1 MTDSCLSVTANLGG
15 GSASSRDFRVTIDA
29 AQIRLRSRATQASV
43 AVSALLIAIK
53 FAAWI
58 ATGSVAM
65 LSSLVDS
72 LLDVVASV
80 INLVAVRHAL
90 EPADRE
96 HRFGHGKAEPLA
108 ALGQSA
114 FLAGGAVL
122 LIFEAVSRALAPQP
136 VMRLGLGIAVI
147 VASMAL
153 DLVLVLYQRYVI
165 ARTRSLAIGADEL
178 HFRSDMVVNAA
189 VLVALVLDRMVE
201 LPILDPLLGGAIGL
215 WIIFGAFRLLR
226 LSMSQLMDHE
236 LPDED
241 RARIRKI
248 AEAAPEVSAVHDIK
262 TRAAGPI
269 AFIQLHLEM
278 DGAMNLRRAHRI
290 ADRVEMQLREAY
302 PHAEIII
309 HQDPAGLEE
318 SRQAFPPPADE
329 ESAPP
334 PCHPTP

>member
-1 MTDSCLSVTANLGG
+1 MTI
-15 GSASSRDFRVTIDA
+15 SAEHA
-29 AQIRLRSRATQASV
+29 RLRSRATYASV

-53 FAAWI
+53 FAAWL

-72 LLDVVASV
+72 MLDLVASV
-80 INLVAVRHAL
+80 VNLFAVRQAL
-90 EPADRE
+90 EPPDRE

-122 LIFEAVSRALAPQP
+122 LTFEAISRLVSPEPIVHANLGMV
-136 VMRLGLGIAVI
+136 VMI
-147 VASMAL
+147 VSL
-153 DLVLVLYQRYVI
+153 IVDGVLVLYQRHVV
-165 ARTRSLAIGADEL
+165 AKTNSLAIGADEL
-178 HFRSDMVVNAA
+178 HFRSDLMVNAA
-189 VLVALVLDRMVE
+189 VLVALTLDRLTNV
-201 LPILDPLLGGAIGL
+201 PIIDPLFGGAIGL
-215 WIIFGAFRLLR
+215 WIIVNSIRLLR
-226 LSMSQLMDHE
+226 LSLSQLMDHE

-248 AEAAPEVSAVHDIK
+248 AEAAPEVTAVHDLK
-262 TRAAGPI
+262 TRAAGPT

-278 DGAMNLRRAHRI
+278 DGAMNLRRAHEI
-290 ADRVEMQLREAY
+290 ADSVEAELRSAF

-318 SRQAFPPPADE
+318 LHQTFPPRVGV
-329 ESAPP
+329 S
-334 PCHPTP
+334 